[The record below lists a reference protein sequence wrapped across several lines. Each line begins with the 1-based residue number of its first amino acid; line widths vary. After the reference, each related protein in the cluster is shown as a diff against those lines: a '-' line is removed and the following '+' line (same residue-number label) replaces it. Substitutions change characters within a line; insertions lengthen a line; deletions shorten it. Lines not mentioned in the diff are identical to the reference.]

1 MSTDRP
7 MAARVSLDMG
17 TNSMTRTSTSS
28 TPSSSDDAWGV
39 LSYVLAGMLFYGGMG
54 TSTRCGSSSSA
65 WLSDSRRVSTSSS
78 NGTEPC
84 LNRTTTGRVSERDR
98 VSPGVPHSGA

>member
-7 MAARVSLDMG
+7 MAAKVSLDMG

-39 LSYVLAGMLFYGGMG
+39 LSYVLAGMLFYGGIGWLLASHYLIVKRYG
-54 TSTRCGSSSSA
+54 T
-65 WLSDSRRVSTSSS
+65 VPEQ
-78 NGTEPC
+78 N
-84 LNRTTTGRVSERDR
+84 NDR
-98 VSPGVPHSGA
+98 EGQ